1 MSIGRMT
8 GKEMERKQFKNVKL
22 SISWLPCKILNI
34 ITNCYCKWSLIS
46 VVWFLK
52 SNKKLSILIVT

>member
-46 VVWFLK
+46 VVWFL
-52 SNKKLSILIVT
+52 

>member
-1 MSIGRMT
+1 MPRNHKLVNIIKNAMSIGRMT

-34 ITNCYCKWSLIS
+34 STNCYCK
-46 VVWFLK
+46 
-52 SNKKLSILIVT
+52 